1 MDEATFQRLLFSSAP
16 LLKVLPG
23 QVPSGHASA
32 CLIDYRGKRILLT
45 AAHATRDGGSWAVQ
59 TRYIPGKSTQLYG
72 LGALHY
78 LREVRLGEEAA
89 ERDIDFAYVV
99 VPDEVAP
106 QRQEIDPVS
115 RKVTGQAPITIHSAP
130 FAAEPTS
137 EDRFGF
143 CGLTKLVEE
152 RHPGQVYVSGD
163 LQVVGDMTFL
173 RAEDDWLVF
182 KLPTKHP
189 GHEYFRGCSGAPILN
204 GAGLPVALVC
214 EGREETDEIYGV
226 SLRTYQAA
234 IDILIDHG

>member
-1 MDEATFQRLLFSSAP
+1 MDEATIQRLFLSSAP
-16 LLKVLPG
+16 LVKVPPG
-23 QVPSGHASA
+23 QLPSGHASA
-32 CLIDYRGKRILLT
+32 CLIDYRGKRVLLT
-45 AAHATRDGGSWAVQ
+45 AAHSTRSGDPWAVQ
-59 TRYIPGKSTQLYG
+59 IKYIPGKKTELYG

-89 ERDIDFAYVV
+89 GRDIDFAYVV

-115 RKVTGQAPITIHSAP
+115 RKVTDQAPITIHSAP
-130 FAAEPTS
+130 FEAEPTS
-137 EDRFGF
+137 DDRFGF
-143 CGLTKLVEE
+143 CGLIKPVQEH
-152 RHPGQVYVSGD
+152 HPGQVIISGE
-163 LQVVGDMTFL
+163 LRVTGDMTFL

-214 EGREETDEIYGV
+214 WGKEEADEIYGV
-226 SLRTYQAA
+226 SLRAYQAA
-234 IDILIDHG
+234 IDILIGHG